1 MPDHHETAPIR
12 LEQFLYWLTPVLFG
26 FALMYGG
33 MGVIFGDLPTQICA
47 VVIAAVAAS
56 LLVARR
62 AARQLDIRR
71 AIIIFMS
78 CFFIAVP
85 ILTFLQPGL
94 ATSHAVVP
102 LVVALV
108 VLQYDP
114 DPLDHITMGLCSIVT
129 ALVVLIGSW
138 SPITSQIPDI
148 VLTGL
153 RLSTLIAN
161 LVCALLLVRQL
172 RQQLIVTLIET
183 QTAHS
188 ALAIAHQE
196 LRNRARLDTLTGLFH
211 RGALEEISATIIPH
225 SMQTKTSLGIVML
238 DLDHF
243 KRINDTFGHGAGDL
257 VLCTIAD
264 TLRATLRSSD
274 LAFRY
279 GGEEF
284 VVLLSAIGQEDIVQ
298 RIDQLRG
305 RVSALQL
312 EYGGQHLGQ
321 VTLSAGVALCPQHG
335 HSLDRLIQAADHAMY
350 MAKRSGRNRVC
361 VAGSEI

>member
-12 LEQFLYWLTPVLFG
+12 LEQFLYFLTPVLFG

-33 MGVIFGDLPTQICA
+33 MGVIFRDPPTQVGA
-47 VVIAAVAAS
+47 VLIALVAANLILARS
-56 LLVARR
+56 LVRR
-62 AARQLDIRR
+62 RQIRR
-71 AIIIFMS
+71 AIALIMAG
-78 CFFIAVP
+78 FFIVVP
-85 ILTFLQPGL
+85 ILSFLQPAL
-94 ATSHAVVP
+94 ATSHAIVP

-114 DPLDHITMGLCSIVT
+114 DPLDHVTMILCSLVT

-138 SPITSQIPDI
+138 SPMTSQIPPV

-161 LVCALLLVRQL
+161 LICALLLVRQL
-172 RQQLIVTLIET
+172 REQLIVTLIET
-183 QTAHS
+183 QTAHT

-196 LRNRARLDTLTGLFH
+196 LSNRARLDALTGLYH

-225 SMQTKTSLGIVML
+225 TLQTKSSLGIVML

-257 VLCTIAD
+257 VLCAVAD
-264 TLRATLRSSD
+264 TLRSTLRSSD

-284 VVLLSAIGQEDIVQ
+284 VVLITSIGQEDVVH
-298 RIDQLRG
+298 RIDQLRAM
-305 RVSALQL
+305 VSTLQL
-312 EYGGQHLGQ
+312 EYCGQQLGPL
-321 VTLSAGVALCPQHG
+321 TLSAGVAICPLHG
-335 HSLDRLIQAADHAMY
+335 HSLDRLIQAADRAMY

-361 VAGSEI
+361 VAGAEN

>member
-1 MPDHHETAPIR
+1 MPDHRETAPIR

-33 MGVIFGDLPTQICA
+33 MGVIFADLPTQISA
-47 VVIAAVAAS
+47 VVIAAVAAT

-62 AARQLDIRR
+62 AARQSDIRR
-71 AIIIFMS
+71 SIIILMS
-78 CFFIAVP
+78 GFFVAIP
-85 ILTFLQPGL
+85 ILTFLQPAL

-114 DPLDHITMGLCSIVT
+114 DPLDHITMGLCSIIT

-138 SPITSQIPDI
+138 SPITSQIPGI

-188 ALAIAHQE
+188 ALALAHQE
-196 LRNRARLDTLTGLFH
+196 LRNRARLDALTGLFH
-211 RGALEEISATIIPH
+211 RGALEEISATVIPH

-264 TLRATLRSSD
+264 TLRSTLRSSD

-298 RIDQLRG
+298 RIDQLRT
-305 RVSALQL
+305 RVSALHL
-312 EYGGQHLGQ
+312 EYSGQHLGQ

-335 HSLDRLIQAADHAMY
+335 HSLDRLIQAADRAMY
-350 MAKRSGRNRVC
+350 IAKRSGRNRVC
-361 VAGSEI
+361 VASSEI